1 MSCYS
6 RSAGAAALA
15 AHRAIDLNPSFA
27 LGHLVLGMARLF
39 DGDARRA
46 IAPLEHGLTLKPND
60 PQNVAWYIL
69 LADAQLL
76 DGQPNRALD
85 SAKRALAVR
94 PIFRLTFEALVCCA
108 VALGDLNEARRRELD
123 GPESSFIARL
133 NCNNPDYERCIKQIL
148 GTMGP

>member
-1 MSCYS
+1 MSCYAGW
-6 RSAGAAALA
+6 AGAAALA

-85 SAKRALAVR
+85 SASCGHSATK
-94 PIFRLTFEALVCCA
+94 PA
-108 VALGDLNEARRRELD
+108 VARKLPTAARTASWRPTRRC
-123 GPESSFIARL
+123 PPVS
-133 NCNNPDYERCIKQIL
+133 
-148 GTMGP
+148 